1 MRKPN
6 VKMMLAV
13 VSAAALVAACSSND
27 DDPVVAPVDPATQ
40 TGQSVQK
47 TLDYIT
53 SLIAGNSENSDAVD
67 VNAITLAV
75 DDAAEPSAI

>member
-6 VKMMLAV
+6 VKMLLAAA
-13 VSAAALVAACSSND
+13 SAAALVAACGGVN

-47 TLDYIT
+47 TIDYIT
-53 SLIAGNSENSDAVD
+53 SVIASNGENSDAVD

-75 DDAAEPSAI
+75 DDTAEPSAI

>member
-13 VSAAALVAACSSND
+13 ASAAALVAACGGV
-27 DDPVVAPVDPATQ
+27 DDPVVAPVDPSTQ

-53 SLIAGNSENSDAVD
+53 SQIANNGENSDEVN

-75 DDAAEPSAI
+75 DDTAEPSAI

>member
-6 VKMMLAV
+6 VKMLLAAA
-13 VSAAALVAACSSND
+13 SAAALVAACGGG

-47 TLDYIT
+47 TIDYIT
-53 SLIAGNSENSDAVD
+53 SVIASNGENSDAVD

-75 DDAAEPSAI
+75 DDTAEPSAI